1 MARRVRSAG
10 GHGWPVGVL
19 AAGLAWWGGV
29 GAQTPPLAVS
39 AAAPAAQGNAG
50 PAAREWRYTVA
61 PGDTLIALAA
71 IYLEDPDAWPAL
83 QALNQVTDPR
93 RLVPGSTLRFPFDWL
108 KREATLAQVVFVQGQ
123 VSLQRLGEPERLPV
137 SVGMPVRPADTL
149 RTGTQSSVSLRFADG
164 SRLLIVPD
172 SQLTVEDMVVYGRT
186 GLNGTR
192 LRIDRGSADTRVV
205 PNAPKAPAFEVTT
218 PAMNL
223 GVRGTDFRVRVE
235 PDGAS
240 ARLEVLA
247 GQVDAAGRSAASG
260 PTLAGPD
267 ATPAVAPAE
276 ASPAAVAVAVAAGQ
290 GTVAEIDRPVAPPV
304 PLLPAPTVTP
314 PQPLARLALA
324 WAPVDG
330 ARGYRAQLFADGRPE
345 ALLLD
350 RRVDAPA
357 LEWDDDL
364 PDGAYLFKLRAL
376 DAAGLEGMDAQV
388 TIPVALRP
396 PAPALVSPPAGQ
408 VLVGAEVA
416 VGWQP
421 VERAQSYRLQVAAGG
436 EFDRPVAEQAAVGT
450 TASLALPP
458 GTYAWRIAGVIGEG
472 PQARV
477 GPYGEPRWFDLR
489 PAPPRPTWEEPQLS
503 PTRLL
508 LRWRAEAPGQG
519 VLLQVARD
527 AAFRDLIIEQRT
539 WASEWQLPRP
549 PAGTYHLRLRS
560 WIGEAAVGGFV
571 AERSL
576 EVPAIAW
583 WERWSADA
591 DSEGR

>member
-1 MARRVRSAG
+1 MARQGRAAG
-10 GHGWPVGVL
+10 GHGGAIGVL
-19 AAGLAWWGGV
+19 AALLVSGGV
-29 GAQTPPLAVS
+29 GAQTPSAPAVS
-39 AAAPAAQGNAG
+39 TAAAPGNAA

-61 PGDTLIALAA
+61 AGDTLISLAA
-71 IYLEDPDAWPAL
+71 VYLEDSDAWPAL
-83 QALNQVTDPR
+83 QALNQVADPR

-149 RTGTQSSVSLRFADG
+149 RTGAQSSVSLRFADG

-192 LRIDRGSADTRVV
+192 LRIDHGSADTRVV

-247 GQVDAAGRSAASG
+247 GQVDAAGRTAASG
-260 PTLAGPD
+260 PTQAEPNTLSA
-267 ATPAVAPAE
+267 APRAE
-276 ASPAAVAVAVAAGQ
+276 SPPAAVAVEAGQ
-290 GTVAEIDRPVAPPV
+290 GTVAEKDRPVAPPV
-304 PLLPAPTVTP
+304 PLLPAPTLTP
-314 PQPLARLALA
+314 PRQLARLALA

-330 ARGYRAQLFADGRPE
+330 ARGYRAQVFADGRPE

-350 RRVDAPA
+350 RRIDAPA

-376 DAAGLEGMDAQV
+376 DAAGLEGLDAQV

-396 PAPALVSPPAGQ
+396 PAPAPVSPPAGQ

-450 TASLALPP
+450 TATLALPP
-458 GTYAWRIAGVIGEG
+458 GTYAWRIAGVLGDG

-477 GPYGEPRWFDLR
+477 GPYGEAQWFDLR

-527 AAFRDLIIEQRT
+527 AAFRDLIVDQRT
-539 WASEWQLPRP
+539 WASQWQLPRP
-549 PAGTYHLRLRS
+549 SAGTYHLRLRS
-560 WIGEAAVGGFV
+560 WIGEAAVGEFV
-571 AERSL
+571 AERIL

-583 WERWSADA
+583 WERWAADA
-591 DSEGR
+591 EPEGR